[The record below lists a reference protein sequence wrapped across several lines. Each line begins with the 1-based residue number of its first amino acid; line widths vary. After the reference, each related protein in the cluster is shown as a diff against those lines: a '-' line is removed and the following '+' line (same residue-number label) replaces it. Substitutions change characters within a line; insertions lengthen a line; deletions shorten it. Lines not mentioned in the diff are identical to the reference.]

1 MGWDAIMEDRES
13 YRPSELR
20 FWLLHHML
28 DEVYCEGHGAGNGDD
43 PSVYGLEEFPPYYR
57 HNDVTGIGRC
67 FDDGLFMRGPVE
79 TVDIENEDG
88 SLRRE
93 TRSRF
98 NYQATRKGL
107 EDLVD
112 RGILVKDETSNVRNR
127 KLYFPN
133 ETDAGLTALV
143 DYLGTFAEYAGGR
156 LRVMGGPEV
165 QQPWPYTSFL
175 PLVPRGLSS
184 HNPVTVIVDMLL
196 STSFCRRTVTR
207 GLILRRIESSGK
219 TLFIKISTNDG
230 EYKVGLPVR
239 GRYPLTYEDMAPF
252 ETFLENCNS
261 IGETVKGLTGPELYL
276 DLVNGDRSL
285 ADSSTARKASK
296 GVKTAVLN
304 HLERMREGVEAELL
318 RMREMRSK
326 AEAAGE
332 TDARFWFGEDPGDD
346 LRRES
351 WGSRPVLDEGD
362 MEAMRESAEVWSKV
376 GPGGSWA
383 RTSSYPDGLVDS
395 AIHWYPEVIDDMVVL
410 PTLCLIQMSP
420 SALISFSNS
429 GSGWGKSRRFIDPWS
444 GDVGVMNQEL
454 YLAALSD
461 LISARCR
468 QNMRGWDTR
477 YVGRGEMEIIG
488 ERVHGDMV
496 FEINRGRYLVYRGCE
511 MSQAY
516 LLDNLGRNSLVV
528 GTGDRLDIGL
538 LGGFRYSTHLLNT
551 VESVRGRGILA
562 GYGDPQSNF
571 HNVLLNTVMTG
582 GPGPVFRPHRY
593 RGDEGSGE

>member
-1 MGWDAIMEDRES
+1 MEDRES

-20 FWLLHHML
+20 FWLLYHML
-28 DEVYCEGHGAGNGDD
+28 EEVYCEGHGAGNGDD
-43 PSVYGLEEFPPYYR
+43 PSVYGLDEFPPYYR

-79 TVDIENEDG
+79 TVDVENEDG

-112 RGILVKDETSNVRNR
+112 RGVLVRDETSNVRNR

-143 DYLGTFAEYAGGR
+143 DYLGAFAEYAGGR
-156 LRVMGGPEV
+156 LRVMGGSED
-165 QQPWPYTSFL
+165 QHPWPYTSFL
-175 PLVPRGLSS
+175 PLVPRAFSP
-184 HNPVTVIVDMLL
+184 HDPVTVIVDLLL
-196 STSFCRRTVTR
+196 STSFCRRAVTR
-207 GLILRRIESSGK
+207 GLILRRLEYSGNVLCI
-219 TLFIKISTNDG
+219 TMSTNDG

-239 GRYPLTYEDMAPF
+239 GRYPLTYEDTAPF
-252 ETFLENCNS
+252 ETFLENCDS

-285 ADSSTARKASK
+285 ADSSGVRKTSK
-296 GVKTAVLN
+296 GVNASVLD
-304 HLERMREGVEAELL
+304 HLERMTEGVGAELE
-318 RMREMRSK
+318 RMRKMRSK
-326 AEAAGE
+326 AEAA
-332 TDARFWFGEDPGDD
+332 DDMNARFWFGEDPGDD

-351 WGSRPVLDEGD
+351 WGSRPVLDEED
-362 MEAMRESAEVWSKV
+362 IEVMRGSAEVWSKI

-395 AIHWYPEVIDDMVVL
+395 AIHWYPEVVDDMVVL

-429 GSGWGKSRRFIDPWS
+429 GSGWGKNMRFIDPWN
-444 GDVGVMNQEL
+444 GDVGVMNREL
-454 YLAALSD
+454 YMAALSD
-461 LISARCR
+461 LMSARCR

-477 YVGRGEMEIIG
+477 YVGRGEMDIMG
-488 ERVHGDMV
+488 KRVHGDLV
-496 FEINRGRYLVYRGCE
+496 FEINRGRYMVYRRCE

-516 LLDNLGRNSLVV
+516 LLDNKRWNPLVV
-528 GTGDRLDIGL
+528 GTGDRLDTDL
-538 LGGFRYSTHLLNT
+538 LGESRYSTHLLNT
-551 VESVRGRGILA
+551 VESVRNGRFLT
-562 GYGDPQSNF
+562 GYGDPLSNF

-582 GPGPVFRPHRY
+582 GPGPVFRPHGY
-593 RGDEGSGE
+593 RGDGASGE